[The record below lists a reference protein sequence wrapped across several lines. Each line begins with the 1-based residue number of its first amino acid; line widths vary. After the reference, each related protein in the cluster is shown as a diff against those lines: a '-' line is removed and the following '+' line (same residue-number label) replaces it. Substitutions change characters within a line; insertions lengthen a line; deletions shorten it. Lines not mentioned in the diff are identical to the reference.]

1 VPGVDEIAS
10 LIAGGSRAILISDA
24 SIDLGPGSPDNRLLV
39 LLIGEG
45 SSAAGGR
52 GGGFGERKVT
62 RAAAFRLMKGVWS
75 KTYETLDESKA
86 AEFEI
91 PYYVSRIP
99 ITLPDGTESMGYGVV
114 EAGLVEQMLAKLGAS
129 SSS

>member
-1 VPGVDEIAS
+1 MPGVEEIAS
-10 LIAGGSRAILISDA
+10 LITGGSRAVVIADA
-24 SIDLGPGSPDNRLLV
+24 DIDLRPDPPDNRLLV

-62 RAAAFRLMKGVWS
+62 RAAAFRSMKGAWS

-99 ITLPDGTESMGYGVV
+99 ITLPDGSESMGYGVV
-114 EAGLVEQMLAKLGAS
+114 EAGLAEQMLGKLGIPS
-129 SSS
+129 SS

>member
-1 VPGVDEIAS
+1 VSGADEIAA
-10 LIAGGSRAILISDA
+10 LISGGSRAILIADVD
-24 SIDLGPGSPDNRLLV
+24 IDLGPDPPDNRLLV
-39 LLIGEG
+39 LLVGEG

-62 RAAAFRLMKGVWS
+62 RAAAFRSVKGIWS

-86 AEFEI
+86 AEIEV

-114 EAGLVEQMLAKLGAS
+114 EAGLADQMLGKLDAS